1 MRAVMDV
8 VIVSAVRTP
17 IGSFNGALSSLSAT
31 QLGSLVIAEAVRR
44 AKVPVNAVEEVIM
57 GNVLSAGLGQA
68 PARQAALGAGLPK
81 SVGALTINKV
91 CGSGLKSVMLAA
103 QAISA
108 GDAEIIV
115 AGGMESMSNAPYLLE
130 KARQGYR
137 IGHSQIVDSMIKD
150 GLWDAHNDF
159 HMGSAA
165 ELCSRKFKHSREEL
179 DQFAMISYKRALE
192 AQRTGAFK
200 DEIIPVR
207 VDQGKQAIEVVEDE
221 GPAKLD
227 LNKMATLKPAFEAD
241 GITTAANASPISD
254 GASALVVMS
263 GKKAKALKIPSL
275 VRIVA
280 YSSAAQEPE
289 WFTTAPVP
297 AIKNLLHKTKLTT
310 ADIDLFEINE
320 AFSASSLAVIQE
332 LGLDPERVSVH
343 GGSVALGHPIGAS
356 GARILTTLIYALKS
370 LNKRRGIASLCLGGG
385 EAVAMLVEQ

>member
-1 MRAVMDV
+1 
-8 VIVSAVRTP
+8 
-17 IGSFNGALSSLSAT
+17 
-31 QLGSLVIAEAVRR
+31 
-44 AKVPVNAVEEVIM
+44 
-57 GNVLSAGLGQA
+57 
-68 PARQAALGAGLPK
+68 
-81 SVGALTINKV
+81 
-91 CGSGLKSVMLAA
+91 
-103 QAISA
+103 
-108 GDAEIIV
+108 
-115 AGGMESMSNAPYLLE
+115 
-130 KARQGYR
+130 
-137 IGHSQIVDSMIKD
+137 MIKD